1 MKTWDIFYQNVSQN
15 GFVMSG
21 DKIILS
27 VSGGMDSM
35 CMLHLFCRLA
45 KKIDIVLL
53 AVNFNHNLRKESAKE
68 ARTVKDL
75 SAEFGIGCILEEIG
89 VKEYSKRHSLSV
101 ETAGRNLRYLT
112 LERIAKKYKCN
123 KIATAHNANDNAETV
138 LMRFL
143 RGSGSFAG
151 IPQKRKV
158 GRNIVVIRPL
168 LPVKRKLIEEYVGNH
183 KLPFC
188 TDKSNFS
195 DIYTR
200 NKIRLSLMPIFEK
213 INPMAVEHI
222 FALSSIQYRENA
234 YLEEISAKFLKKC
247 TKKQK
252 NRTLLDLKTFLQY
265 NEAIRFRILKNL
277 LPQKKYNSHIN
288 LIMRKILLLDTS
300 VYRLSASWVFKIKS
314 DKACFIRN

>member
-15 GFVMSG
+15 SFVMSG

-45 KKIDIVLL
+45 KKVDIVLL
-53 AVNFNHNLRKESAKE
+53 SVNFNHNLRKESVKE
-68 ARTVKDL
+68 AEIVKDL
-75 SAEFGIGCILEEIG
+75 SIKFGIDCILEEID
-89 VKEYSKRHSLSV
+89 VKEYSKKHSLSV

-143 RGSGSFAG
+143 RGSGSFSG
-151 IPQKRKV
+151 IPQKRKI
-158 GRNIVVIRPL
+158 GRNLAVIRPL
-168 LPVKRKLIEEYVGNH
+168 LPVKRKLIEEYVRNN

-200 NKIRLSLMPIFEK
+200 NKIRLSLMPVFEK

-222 FALSSIQYRENA
+222 FALSCIQSRENA
-234 YLEEISAKFLKKC
+234 YLEGISDKFLKKC
-247 TKKQK
+247 VKKQK
-252 NRTLLDLKTFLQY
+252 NQILLDLKIFLRY
-265 NEAIRFRILKNL
+265 NEAVQFRILKNL
-277 LPQKKYNSHIN
+277 LPQKKYNLHIN
-288 LIMRKILLLDTS
+288 LIMHKIVLAGAS
-300 VYRLSASWVFKIKS
+300 IYRLSDDWIFKIKAG
-314 DKACFIRN
+314 KAYFIRN

>member
-15 GFVMSG
+15 GFAVHG

-35 CMLHLFCRLA
+35 CMLHLFWRLA
-45 KKIDIVLL
+45 KKMDIFLL

-68 ARTVKDL
+68 AKIVKDL
-75 SAEFGIGCILEEIG
+75 STEFGIGCLLEEID
-89 VKEYSKRHSLSV
+89 VKEYSKKHSLSV

-138 LMRFL
+138 IMRFL
-143 RGSGSFAG
+143 RGSGNFAG
-151 IPQKRKV
+151 IPQKRKIS
-158 GRNIVVIRPL
+158 RNLVVIRPL
-168 LPVKRKLIEEYVGNH
+168 LPVKRKLIEEYVRNH

-200 NKIRLSLMPIFEK
+200 NKIRLSLMPVFEK
-213 INPMAVEHI
+213 INPMSVEHI
-222 FALSSIQYRENA
+222 FALSCIQYRENA

-247 TKKQK
+247 AKKQK
-252 NRTLLDLKTFLQY
+252 NRILLDLKMFLRY
-265 NEAIRFRILKNL
+265 NETIRFRILKNL
-277 LPQKKYNSHIN
+277 LPQKKYNVHIN
-288 LIMRKILLLDTS
+288 TIMRKILLSDTS
-300 VYRLSASWVFKIKS
+300 VYRLSASWVFKIKLG
-314 DKACFIRN
+314 KVCFIRN

>member
-1 MKTWDIFYQNVSQN
+1 MKTWNIFYQNVSQN
-15 GFVMSG
+15 GFVIPG

-35 CMLHLFCRLA
+35 CMLHLFWRLA
-45 KKIDIVLL
+45 KKMDIVFL
-53 AVNFNHNLRKESAKE
+53 AVNFNHNLRKESVKE
-68 ARTVKDL
+68 AEIVKNL
-75 SAEFGIGCILEEIG
+75 SAEFGIDCLLEEIG
-89 VKEYSKRHSLSV
+89 VKEYSKKYSLSV

-112 LERIAKKYKCN
+112 LERISKKYKCN

-138 LMRFL
+138 LMRLL
-143 RGSGSFAG
+143 RGSGNFAG
-151 IPQKRKV
+151 IPQKRKIN
-158 GRNIVVIRPL
+158 RNIVVIRPL
-168 LPVKRKLIEEYVGNH
+168 LPVKRKFIEEYVRNH

-200 NKIRLSLMPIFEK
+200 NKIRLSLMPVFEK

-222 FALSSIQYRENA
+222 FALSCIQSRENA
-234 YLEEISAKFLKKC
+234 YLEEVSAKFLKKC
-247 TKKQK
+247 VKKQK
-252 NRTLLDLKTFLQY
+252 NQILLDLKTFLRY
-265 NEAIRFRILKNL
+265 NKTIQFRILKNL

-288 LIMRKILLLDTS
+288 LIMRKIVLSDTS
-300 VYRLSASWVFKIKS
+300 VYRLSAVWIFKIKS

>member
-15 GFVMSG
+15 GFAVHG

-35 CMLHLFCRLA
+35 CMLHLFWRLA
-45 KKIDIVLL
+45 KKMDIFLL

-68 ARTVKDL
+68 AKIVKDL
-75 SAEFGIGCILEEIG
+75 STEFGIGCLLEEID
-89 VKEYSKRHSLSV
+89 VKEYSKKHSLSV

-138 LMRFL
+138 IMRFL
-143 RGSGSFAG
+143 RGSGNFAG
-151 IPQKRKV
+151 IPQKRKIS
-158 GRNIVVIRPL
+158 RNLVVIRPL
-168 LPVKRKLIEEYVGNH
+168 LPVKRKLIEEYVRNH

-200 NKIRLSLMPIFEK
+200 NKIRLSLMPVFEK
-213 INPMAVEHI
+213 ITPMSVEHI
-222 FALSSIQYRENA
+222 FCFKLYTVSGKCVSGR
-234 YLEEISAKFLKKC
+234 KF
-247 TKKQK
+247 
-252 NRTLLDLKTFLQY
+252 
-265 NEAIRFRILKNL
+265 
-277 LPQKKYNSHIN
+277 
-288 LIMRKILLLDTS
+288 
-300 VYRLSASWVFKIKS
+300 RLNF
-314 DKACFIRN
+314 

>member
-15 GFVMSG
+15 SFVINE
-21 DKIILS
+21 DKVVLS

-35 CMLHLFCRLA
+35 CMLHLFWRLA
-45 KKIDIVLL
+45 KKMHIVLL
-53 AVNFNHNLRKESAKE
+53 AVNFNHNLRKESIKE
-68 ARTVKDL
+68 AKTVKNL
-75 SAEFGIGCILEEIG
+75 SGEFGIDCLLEEID
-89 VKEYSKRHSLSV
+89 VKEYSKKHSLSV

-143 RGSGSFAG
+143 RGSGNFAG
-151 IPQKRKV
+151 IPQKRKIS
-158 GRNIVVIRPL
+158 RKLVVIRPL
-168 LPVKRKLIEEYVGNH
+168 LPVKRKLIEEYVRNH